1 MSSQE
6 FPGEGDIWIVKFEK
20 LKEFFKPFR
29 PCVVVSNNV
38 QNEFDDKIVVV
49 STTTDEIEKI
59 RKFEAFIDNTPE
71 TGLDEPS
78 KILGNYP
85 HTIYKN
91 LRLVGKKR
99 LGVANLEIMKKVR
112 EALKIVFNLE
122 NK

>member
-1 MSSQE
+1 
-6 FPGEGDIWIVKFEK
+6 
-20 LKEFFKPFR
+20 
-29 PCVVVSNNV
+29 VVVSNNV

-49 STTTDEIEKI
+49 PTTTDEIEKI

-85 HTIYKN
+85 HTIHKN

-99 LGVANLEIMKKVR
+99 LGVTNLEIMKKVR

>member
-1 MSSQE
+1 M
-6 FPGEGDIWIVKFEK
+6 VKFEK
-20 LKEFFKPFR
+20 LKEFSKPFR
-29 PCVVVSNNV
+29 PCIVVSNNA

-49 STTTDEIEKI
+49 PTTTDEIEKV

-112 EALKIVFNLE
+112 EALKIVLNLE